1 MTQIEPP
8 AMDMPETDNR
18 VARLRGA
25 LRRLPGPV
33 SLITSCDGA
42 GEPAGMVASAV
53 IPVSME
59 PPSMLVSVNRDASMH
74 AIITGSGVFCINLLT
89 IAQRA
94 FVAPFSNHAQRDER
108 FDTGNWRYEAGV
120 PWLPDA
126 SACIFCDVRDTKLF
140 GTHELFIGEVGAV
153 KGGNGSN
160 LGEDR
165 DGHLDAP
172 LGWME
177 GDFARFGTLD

>member
-1 MTQIEPP
+1 MAHAKTPVI
-8 AMDMPETDNR
+8 DLPETDDR

-74 AIITGSGVFCINLLT
+74 AIITASGVFCINLLT
-89 IAQRA
+89 IAQRG
-94 FVAPFSNHAQRDER
+94 FVAPFSNHAKRDER
-108 FDTGNWRYEAGV
+108 FDMGDWHYEAGM

-126 SACIFCDVRDTKLF
+126 AACIFCEVRDTKLF
-140 GTHELFIGEVGAV
+140 GTHELFIGEVSAV
-153 KGGNGSN
+153 RSVEGGLDEERRGS
-160 LGEDR
+160 E
-165 DGHLDAP
+165 AP

-177 GDFARFGTLD
+177 GDFVRFGTLD